1 MTDSTHPSSGD
12 ATDDIEPTLTVS
24 GDLESGDS
32 GDLAHLLAEEIR
44 RDKLSTTDRKRL
56 RDAIAADDTSPAA
69 QVANLQGT
77 LSDLEAYV
85 DRLAPIL
92 PDGNEPNEHLQD
104 LTDRAATME
113 STIDDVEADLD
124 AADRD
129 RATIET
135 SIDDVR
141 AEVDSLDD
149 RRATLATEL
158 EALETTIG
166 DLEASI
172 DRLNDLDERAGRLET
187 DLDEII
193 QRCEHLQAF
202 TDELSTALDRLGE

>member
-1 MTDSTHPSSGD
+1 MTNSTHPSSED
-12 ATDDIEPTLTVS
+12 ATDDTEPTLTVS
-24 GDLESGDS
+24 DDLESGDS

-44 RDKLSTTDRKRL
+44 RDKLSPTDRKRL

-85 DRLAPIL
+85 DRLAPIF
-92 PDGNEPNEHLQD
+92 PDGTEPNEHLKD
-104 LTDRAATME
+104 LTDRASTME
-113 STIDDVEADLD
+113 STLDDVEADLD
-124 AADRD
+124 AAERD
-129 RATIET
+129 RTTIET

-149 RRATLATEL
+149 RRVTLVTEL

-187 DLDEII
+187 DLDEIT
-193 QRCEHLQAF
+193 QRCERLQAF